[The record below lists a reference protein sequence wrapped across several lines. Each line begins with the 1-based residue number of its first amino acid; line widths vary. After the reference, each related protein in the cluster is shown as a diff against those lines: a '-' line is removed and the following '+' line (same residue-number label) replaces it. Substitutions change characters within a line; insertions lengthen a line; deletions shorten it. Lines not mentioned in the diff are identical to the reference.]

1 MPKHRETRR
10 ACSPSGC
17 CALALRVETAWGWTG
32 EGNPTTLYEGGSL
45 CPYFVLPP
53 AARWECSVTA
63 WFSSII
69 QPWQE
74 RECVSAQRHSR
85 CTYLK
90 KEGSRWADGALPKR
104 PSTSQKVPEKRVKE
118 SLTCRPGELGG
129 FPRRLCSG
137 GRPLL
142 PLALLLRGRE
152 PGVRRT
158 GAARPPPAHAR
169 THLGELPEVPQDD
182 VCRLRA
188 DNCGGASFS
197 MGRDGRGSAGVGG
210 NPFDAGTRLGREG
223 GSCGRAWRGRLAP
236 P

>member
-1 MPKHRETRR
+1 MVPLEGFAGRTAIALLECGARQAGQHSCEASQACKRRGRGGGRRDAETPRN
-10 ACSPSGC
+10 APCSPSGC

-53 AARWECSVTA
+53 AARWECSVTTA

-152 PGVRRT
+152 PGVR
-158 GAARPPPAHAR
+158 
-169 THLGELPEVPQDD
+169 
-182 VCRLRA
+182 
-188 DNCGGASFS
+188 
-197 MGRDGRGSAGVGG
+197 
-210 NPFDAGTRLGREG
+210 
-223 GSCGRAWRGRLAP
+223 
-236 P
+236 

>member
-1 MPKHRETRR
+1 MHDRGEGEHRFYGAPGRICGEDRHRAARMRGATSRAAQLRSQPGLQAPGKGRGEGEMPKHRETRR
-10 ACSPSGC
+10 ACSSSGC

-53 AARWECSVTA
+53 AARWECSVTTA

-152 PGVRRT
+152 PGVR
-158 GAARPPPAHAR
+158 
-169 THLGELPEVPQDD
+169 
-182 VCRLRA
+182 
-188 DNCGGASFS
+188 
-197 MGRDGRGSAGVGG
+197 
-210 NPFDAGTRLGREG
+210 
-223 GSCGRAWRGRLAP
+223 
-236 P
+236 

>member
-1 MPKHRETRR
+1 MPKHDHREMRD
-10 ACSPSGC
+10 ASCSPSGC

-45 CPYFVLPP
+45 CPYFVLP
-53 AARWECSVTA
+53 ARWECLVTA

-74 RECVSAQRHSR
+74 RESVCTAAQPVH
-85 CTYLK
+85 
-90 KEGSRWADGALPKR
+90 LPKKGR
-104 PSTSQKVPEKRVKE
+104 FTVGRRCPSTSQKVPEKRVKE